1 MEEGARLIM
10 DIITDVGAMRAETAR
25 LRREGRR
32 VGLVPTMGYLHE
44 GHLSLVDQARQRA
57 DKVVVSIFVNPTQF
71 GPGEDFADYP
81 RSFERDCQQA
91 EAAGADII
99 FAPTAEA
106 LYPDGYQTYVTLE
119 HLPHHLCGISRPI
132 HFRGVATVVT
142 VLFVIVNPHV
152 AVFGRKDYQ
161 QLLVIRRLARD
172 LHFDIEIVGAP
183 IIREPD
189 GLAMSSRNTYLTES
203 QRESAR
209 TLYQSLNK
217 AAESVAAGVTDVERL
232 IRAAADRITARPETL
247 IDYIA
252 VVDPETLE
260 TAPRVDRP
268 VLMALAV
275 KVGRTRLIDN
285 MILTPPLIDDW

>member
-1 MEEGARLIM
+1 M
-10 DIITDVGAMRAETAR
+10 DIITDVGEMQATAER
-25 LRREGRR
+25 LRHDGRR

-57 DKVVVSIFVNPTQF
+57 DAVVVSIFVNPTQF

-91 EAAGADII
+91 ESAGADII

-106 LYPDGYQTYVTLE
+106 LYPEGYQTYVTLE

-142 VLFVIVNPHV
+142 KLFVIVNPHV

-172 LHFDIEIVGAP
+172 FHFDIEIVGAP
-183 IIREPD
+183 IVREPD

-209 TLYQSLNK
+209 TLYQSLNE
-217 AAESVAAGVTDVERL
+217 AAERVAAGAAEVEPL
-232 IRAAADRITARPETL
+232 IRAAADRITARPETV

-260 TAPRVDRP
+260 TAPRADRP

-285 MILTPPLIDDW
+285 MILTPPLIGHRS

>member
-1 MEEGARLIM
+1 M

-285 MILTPPLIDDW
+285 MILTPPLIDD

>member
-1 MEEGARLIM
+1 M
-10 DIITDVGAMRAETAR
+10 DIITDVGAMRAETSR

-44 GHLSLVDQARQRA
+44 GHLSLIAQARQRA
-57 DKVVVSIFVNPTQF
+57 DAVVVSIFVNPTQF